1 MSKAH
6 ESLGYRVPTEVSE
19 FKGQE
24 KKKLSNIENNTNL
37 MIFSNKNNNS
47 DFT

>member
-1 MSKAH
+1 MSKTH
-6 ESLGYRVPTEVSE
+6 KSLGYRVPTEVSE
-19 FKGQE
+19 YKGQE
-24 KKKLSNIENNTNL
+24 KKLSNMENNTNL